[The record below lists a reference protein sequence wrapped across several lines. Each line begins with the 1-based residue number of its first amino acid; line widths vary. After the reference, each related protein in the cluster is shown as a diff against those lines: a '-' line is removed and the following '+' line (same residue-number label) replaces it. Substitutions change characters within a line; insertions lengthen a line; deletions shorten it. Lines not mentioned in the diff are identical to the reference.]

1 MIRVD
6 RRVVLLAVLVV
17 HLAVAGA
24 HGLTHSLIPV
34 HLPAWLNAIV
44 AATTFLGPLVGVALV
59 WREHP
64 LGVPL
69 FTLSLAAALLV
80 GSVLHFRIDTPD
92 HVHAIP
98 AGPWRIPFQ
107 VSAVGVALTE
117 AVGAAIGGRYWDT
130 R

>member
-1 MIRVD
+1 MD
-6 RRVVLLAVLVV
+6 RRVVLLAALVV
-17 HLAVAGA
+17 HLAVASA
-24 HGLTHSLIPV
+24 HGLTHSLVPV

-44 AATTFLGPLVGVALV
+44 AATTFVGPLAGAVLA

-69 FTLSLAAALLV
+69 FTLSLAGALLV
-80 GSVLHFRIDTPD
+80 GGVLHFGIETPD

-98 AGPWRIPFQ
+98 AGPWRVPFQ

-117 AVGAAIGGRYWDT
+117 TVGTAIGGRYWYT